1 MRLAIYCALEPNKT
15 IGHSLDVF
23 VCKVGYKFHPVP
35 VIASIRLWQQQ
46 QLDAVLLGLARRR

>member
-35 VIASIRLWQQQ
+35 VIASIRLWQQ
-46 QLDAVLLGLARRR
+46 LAILLGLARRR